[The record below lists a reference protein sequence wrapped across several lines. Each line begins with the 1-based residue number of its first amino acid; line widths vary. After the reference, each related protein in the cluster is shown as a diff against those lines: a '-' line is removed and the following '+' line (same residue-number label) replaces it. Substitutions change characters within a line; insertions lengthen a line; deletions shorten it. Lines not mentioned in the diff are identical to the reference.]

1 MPDLFFDVFENYRN
15 NYQRILSLLYPSK
28 NSTGFTERN
37 LSVNF
42 ANAYERVN
50 SSAITWFEFQF
61 GENNNLHYDAVIIDP
76 KNKRLLL
83 IESKQFSNPHQKI
96 ASVGADINRIQHAKD
111 NYLHD
116 FQLRVPDFTSYR
128 IYGVILADIWTET
141 QRKKQIYA
149 SFATGKFIP
158 DFLEDFLIKYPSLNH
173 ATYYVGDFTDLP
185 RDAPRRDS
193 LQTYHLIS
201 FAWEVSSVQRLP

>member
-83 IESKQFSNPHQKI
+83 IESKRFSNPHQKI

-149 SFATGKFIP
+149 SFATGY
-158 DFLEDFLIKYPSLNH
+158 ES
-173 ATYYVGDFTDLP
+173 
-185 RDAPRRDS
+185 
-193 LQTYHLIS
+193 
-201 FAWEVSSVQRLP
+201 

>member
-83 IESKQFSNPHQKI
+83 IESKRFSNPHQKI
-96 ASVGADINRIQHAKD
+96 ASVGADIN
-111 NYLHD
+111 
-116 FQLRVPDFTSYR
+116 
-128 IYGVILADIWTET
+128 
-141 QRKKQIYA
+141 
-149 SFATGKFIP
+149 
-158 DFLEDFLIKYPSLNH
+158 
-173 ATYYVGDFTDLP
+173 
-185 RDAPRRDS
+185 
-193 LQTYHLIS
+193 
-201 FAWEVSSVQRLP
+201 

>member
-76 KNKRLLL
+76 KNKRLLRT
-83 IESKQFSNPHQKI
+83 KPVRR
-96 ASVGADINRIQHAKD
+96 AAD
-111 NYLHD
+111 
-116 FQLRVPDFTSYR
+116 
-128 IYGVILADIWTET
+128 
-141 QRKKQIYA
+141 
-149 SFATGKFIP
+149 
-158 DFLEDFLIKYPSLNH
+158 
-173 ATYYVGDFTDLP
+173 
-185 RDAPRRDS
+185 
-193 LQTYHLIS
+193 
-201 FAWEVSSVQRLP
+201 VSSLLRADGFFALDGVFGKHRARARRRNMPQLLFCRH